1 MSSLTFSDLDMNSKY
16 IETEIIEHLNEAT
29 TLRGYFISAVEILN
43 AAIDTLIQKVFR
55 KDDYAV
61 KYAVN
66 PLLEAS
72 GPLSDLS
79 VRLKLIFGLG
89 LISQSLYQDIEN
101 IVNIRNFLNNSGE
114 DFTFTSPE
122 ILSAINKINVV
133 QKTSQMQ
140 LNFPDIDTEMDS
152 LLKEMRERRQKQ
164 IVESTLS
171 LAISEICI
179 QIGKESS
186 LTG

>member
-1 MSSLTFSDLDMNSKY
+1 MRSLTISDLDMSSRY
-16 IETEIIEHLNEAT
+16 IETEIIEHLSDVT

-66 PLLEAS
+66 PLLDAA

-89 LISQSLYQDIEN
+89 LISQSIYEDVEK
-101 IVNIRNFLNNSGE
+101 VVEIRDLLNSSGE
-114 DFTFTSPE
+114 DFDFTSPS
-122 ILSAINKINVV
+122 ILASVNQISGV
-133 QKTSQMQ
+133 QKITDLTLGFPSIDENMDPELQEMQ
-140 LNFPDIDTEMDS
+140 
-152 LLKEMRERRQKQ
+152 KQRQKQ
-164 IVESTLS
+164 VVASTLS
-171 LAISEICI
+171 LAISDICK
-179 QIGKESS
+179 QLTKENT
-186 LTG
+186 LTN

>member
-1 MSSLTFSDLDMNSKY
+1 MIFSDLGMSNTD
-16 IETEIIEHLNEAT
+16 IETEIIEHLSEVT

-66 PLLEAS
+66 PLLDAA

-89 LISQSLYQDIEN
+89 LISQSIYEDIEK
-101 IVNIRNFLNNSGE
+101 VVEIRDLLNSSGE
-114 DFTFTSPE
+114 DFDFTSPN
-122 ILSAINKINVV
+122 ILSSINEIACVQKINDFALGFPSIDADMEPEL
-133 QKTSQMQ
+133 QEMQ
-140 LNFPDIDTEMDS
+140 
-152 LLKEMRERRQKQ
+152 RHRQRQ
-164 IVESTLS
+164 VITSTLS
-171 LAISEICI
+171 LAISDMCK
-179 QIGKESS
+179 QLSKETT
-186 LTG
+186 LTN